1 MRTWEILYEHEEKLL
16 CCEGEV
22 ALEQA
27 LEQPQG
33 GCGVSFPGD
42 IKKNSGNAPVKSTL
56 GNLLNEAGKLYQ
68 VTSRGLFCDS
78 QN

>member
-1 MRTWEILYEHEEKLL
+1 MRTWEILYEHEEKLP

-42 IKKNSGNAPVKSTL
+42 IEKKKKAEM
-56 GNLLNEAGKLYQ
+56 LL
-68 VTSRGLFCDS
+68 
-78 QN
+78 

>member
-1 MRTWEILYEHEEKLL
+1 MGTWEILYEHEERLL

-22 ALEQA
+22 ALKQA

-42 IKKNSGNAPVKSTL
+42 IKKTVEM
-56 GNLLNEAGKLYQ
+56 LL
-68 VTSRGLFCDS
+68 
-78 QN
+78 

>member
-1 MRTWEILYEHEEKLL
+1 MRTWEILYEHEEKLP

-42 IKKNSGNAPVKSTL
+42 IKKKKRKCSC
-56 GNLLNEAGKLYQ
+56 EIY
-68 VTSRGLFCDS
+68 SREPAE
-78 QN
+78 